1 MRTAI
6 TQGLSIVLCTVAL
19 AGSIPGHAQTA
30 PSAAP
35 AATAT
40 TDPNSPAKL
49 TQSEELKWSPVGA
62 TAQCR
67 DGTFF
72 HGKFDQHACTDH
84 GGVRKLLQGRG
95 QDLIR

>member
-1 MRTAI
+1 MLTTI
-6 TQGLSIVLCTVAL
+6 TQGLSIVLCSVAL
-19 AGSIPGHAQTA
+19 AGSISGYAQTA

-35 AATAT
+35 ATPN
-40 TDPNSPAKL
+40 PNSPAKVA
-49 TQSEELKWSPVGA
+49 QPEELKWNAVGA

-72 HGKFDQHACTDH
+72 HGKFDQHACADH
-84 GGVRKLLQGRG
+84 GGVRKLLQARG